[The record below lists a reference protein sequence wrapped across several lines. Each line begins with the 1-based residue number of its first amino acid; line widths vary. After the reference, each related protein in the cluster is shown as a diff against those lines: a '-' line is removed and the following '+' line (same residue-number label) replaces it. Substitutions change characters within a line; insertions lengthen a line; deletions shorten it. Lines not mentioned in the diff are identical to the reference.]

1 MRETT
6 INVHRIMRTNTTA
19 IREKVQTHR
28 PNCFTRLP
36 DRKKEEESVHWK
48 DENNNNLVDIYLIL
62 LY

>member
-1 MRETT
+1 
-6 INVHRIMRTNTTA
+6 MRTNTTA